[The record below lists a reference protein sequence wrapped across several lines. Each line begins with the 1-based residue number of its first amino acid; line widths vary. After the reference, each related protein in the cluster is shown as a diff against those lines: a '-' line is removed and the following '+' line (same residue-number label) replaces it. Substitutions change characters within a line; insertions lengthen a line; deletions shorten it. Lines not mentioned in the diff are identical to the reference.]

1 MRLSRFGEKF
11 TGQSGILQLMDDL
24 GEVASGNKDIIMLG
38 GGNPAQIP
46 QVQQYFREQMRHILE
61 DDDRFEQFISFYGPP
76 HGDRAFAEALA
87 RLLNKTYGWQV
98 SPENIALTNGSQTSF
113 FYIFNILAGLFPDGS
128 KKKILLPLAPEYIG
142 YLDAG
147 LTDDFFVANKPEFEF
162 IDEHT
167 FKYHINFDTVS
178 ITDDIGAICVSR
190 PTNPTGNV
198 LTNNEIEKLWH
209 LARTHNVPFIM
220 DNAYGTPF
228 PGIVFTEAEPV
239 WDENIILCM
248 SLSKL
253 GLPGARTGI
262 IIANQEISRAI
273 SGLNAVISLAPGN
286 FGAVLALDLV
296 RSGEIIQMGQNVI
309 KSFYQQKAE
318 QAMAQLCHEM
328 AGYEFYIHKPE
339 GAFFLWLWFKG
350 LPITSQQL
358 YERLKQRG
366 VVVVPGEYFFPGVQ
380 EAWPH
385 KYECVRMNYAQD
397 EAVVRAG
404 IKIIAEEAQKAYQ
417 EKQ

>member
-1 MRLSRFGEKF
+1 MHFSKFGKKF
-11 TGQSGILQLMDDL
+11 TAQSGILQLMDDL
-24 GEVASGNKDIIMLG
+24 GQVASGHEDIIMLG

-46 QVQQYFREQMRHILE
+46 QVQRYFREQMRHILE
-61 DDDRFEQFISFYGPP
+61 TDNRFEQLISLYGPP
-76 HGDRAFAEALA
+76 HGDREFAQALA
-87 RLLNKTYGWQV
+87 DLLSAMYGWPV
-98 SPENIALTNGSQTSF
+98 KAENIALTNGSQTSF
-113 FYIFNILAGLFPDGS
+113 FYIFNSLAGLFDDGS
-128 KKKILLPLAPEYIG
+128 NKKILLPLAPEYIG

-147 LTDDFFVANKPEFEF
+147 LTDNFFTAVKPQFEY
-162 IDEHT
+162 IDAHT
-167 FKYHINFDTVS
+167 FKYHINFDALT
-178 ITDDIGAICVSR
+178 ITDDIAAICVSR

-198 LTNNEIEKLWH
+198 LTQDEIEKLQT
-209 LARTHNVPFIM
+209 LARRHNIPFII

-228 PGIVFTEAEPV
+228 PGIIFTDARPV

-262 IIANQEISRAI
+262 IVANPDIVRAI

-296 RSGEIIQMGQNVI
+296 KSGQIIQMGQETI
-309 KSFYQQKAE
+309 KPFYQKKAE
-318 QAMAQLCHEM
+318 QAIAQLSREM
-328 AGYEFYIHKPE
+328 AGYNFCIHKPE

-358 YERLKQRG
+358 YDRLKKRG
-366 VVVVPGEYFFPGVQ
+366 VVVVPGEYFFPGIQ

-397 EAVVRAG
+397 EALVSKG
-404 IKIIAEEAQKAYQ
+404 IKIIAEEVKSIYQ
-417 EKQ
+417 E